1 VELLRAATEK
11 ERDLIRRWRN
21 HPRVRE
27 SSFVTRPIEA
37 EEHLGWWEGVREGRR
52 QVLIFERAGIPAG
65 VVQFGDIDRSESS
78 AVWGFYLDIEGL
90 GKELLPAWM
99 ELEGEALRYA
109 FEVLGLQILR
119 GETLVANTPVRALHK
134 RFGFTEVGALTR
146 ADKPAVAIELDAARW
161 RTLNGL

>member
-1 VELLRAATEK
+1 LLREATEE

-27 SSFVTRPIEA
+27 SSFVSRPIEA
-37 EEHLGWWEGVREGRR
+37 EEHLGWWQGVREGRR
-52 QVLIFERAGIPAG
+52 RVLIFERSEVPAG
-65 VVQFGDIDRSESS
+65 VVQFGDIDQAEAS
-78 AVWGFYLDIEGL
+78 AVWGFFLDIEGL

-119 GETLVANTPVRALHK
+119 GETLVANAPVRALNK
-134 RFGFTEVGALTR
+134 RFGFTEVGTFTR
-146 ADKPAVAIELDAARW
+146 ADKPAVSIELDAARW
-161 RTLNGL
+161 RMLNGL